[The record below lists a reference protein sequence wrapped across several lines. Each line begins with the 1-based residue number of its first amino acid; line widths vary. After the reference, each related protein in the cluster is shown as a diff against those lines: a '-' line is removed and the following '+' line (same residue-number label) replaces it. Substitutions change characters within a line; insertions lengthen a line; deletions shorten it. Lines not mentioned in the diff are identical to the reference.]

1 MRQVHAVGLYGPRGA
16 GVAEHLDYD
25 THLAAGQSPNPIP
38 GSVMDRVDI
47 ITGMLIVA
55 VSSQMT
61 ILIAVSG
68 TFRNAYGAVGGYIAG
83 SKEFVDMI
91 SSYASEFIITTSLPP
106 TTVTGAQAGVVY
118 QLKYLG
124 SQLK

>member
-1 MRQVHAVGLYGPRGA
+1 MCQVYTVGLYSPHSA
-16 GVAEHLDYD
+16 GVTEHLDHD
-25 THLAAGQSPNPIP
+25 AHHAAGQSPNPISS
-38 GSVMDRVDI
+38 SVMDCVDI

-68 TFRNAYGAVGGYIAG
+68 TFRNAYGTVGGYIAG

-91 SSYASEFIITTSLPP
+91 LSYASEFIITTSLPP
-106 TTVTGAQAGVVY
+106 TTVTSAQAGVVY
-118 QLKYLG
+118 QLNYLG